1 MIQLLIAAL
10 SVTAIPLVHFLLTAP
25 SRAVERPLWIPTVAE
40 VPFAT
45 FDTTGMF

>member
-1 MIQLLIAAL
+1 MFQVFLSALTLLSLAPVYLML
-10 SVTAIPLVHFLLTAP
+10 SAP
-25 SRAVERPLWIPTVAE
+25 SRPTERAPWIPTVYE